1 MVGMH
6 CYYERTS
13 LARLSRARQDQWD
26 KHFEPQQSLFHAGA
40 TSRTSK
46 TFTASPGTADFRG
59 RQVKLAGRGRHHG
72 LGWSLSLHGMLT
84 HWSRAV
90 LNCGSLGRL

>member
-1 MVGMH
+1 VWVGMH
-6 CYYERTS
+6 CYERTS

-59 RQVKLAGRGRHHG
+59 RPVNLPDVVGTMGSAGACRYMGCSLIGR
-72 LGWSLSLHGMLT
+72 
-84 HWSRAV
+84 V
-90 LNCGSLGRL
+90 PC